1 MSVFVLASDGKPVM
15 PCLPKRA
22 RLLLERKKA
31 KVVKIKPFTIQLLD
45 RDSDSC
51 ELQDLSVKI
60 DPGSKTTGFAVVRY
74 TVEKAAEI
82 TAIWLME
89 LKHRGAWIKKKL
101 QQRAAYRKNR
111 RARNTRYR
119 SARFLNR
126 TKPTGWLAPSL
137 MHRIVTTINWV
148 KKLMRF
154 TPLTEIT
161 YENVTFDMQKMQN
174 PDIQNSEYQTGT
186 LFEKEV
192 MEYLLEK
199 WNHTCAYCGATGTQ
213 FEKEHVIPKA
223 HGGSNRISNL
233 VLSCIP
239 CNRKKGILPIEVF
252 LAKDPLKLI
261 KIKSQLK
268 KPLLDAAAVN
278 ATRKRLLKELILLG
292 LPVSAG
298 TGAMTKYN
306 RKRFFVEKTHA
317 HDAVCVGTIGNLI
330 MTNVKHLY
338 VSCVGRGKYSRTQTN
353 KYGFPKYYL
362 MKEKKAF
369 GFATGD
375 LVRVF
380 WKSKD
385 MINPISKWIT
395 ARITI
400 KARGIFTYMYDRI
413 CCSTTYSRIMILQ
426 KSDGY
431 SY

>member
-1 MSVFVLASDGKPVM
+1 MSVFVIASDGKPVM

-31 KVVKIKPFTIQLLD
+31 RVIRIKPFTIQLLD

-60 DPGSKTTGFAVVRY
+60 DPGSKTTGMAIVRH

-89 LKHRGAWIKKKL
+89 LKHRGAWIKKRL

-119 SARFLNR
+119 AARFLNR

-137 MHRIVTTINWV
+137 MHRVNSTINWV
-148 KKLMRF
+148 KKLMKY

-161 YENVTFDMQKMQN
+161 YENVKFDMQKMQN
-174 PDIQNSEYQTGT
+174 PDIQNTDYQTGT

-199 WNHTCAYCGATGTQ
+199 WNHSCAYCGAKDTP

-233 VLSCIP
+233 VLSCIS
-239 CNRKKGILPIEVF
+239 CNRKKSILPIEVF
-252 LAKDPLKLI
+252 LAKDPVKLA

-268 KPLLDAAAVN
+268 KPLKDAAAVN
-278 ATRKRLLKELILLG
+278 ATRKRLLKELILLV
-292 LPVSAG
+292 LPVSTG
-298 TGAMTKYN
+298 TGALTKYN
-306 RKRFFVEKTHA
+306 RKRFDISKTHA
-317 HDAVCVGTIGNLI
+317 HDAVCVGTISNLV
-330 MTNVKHLY
+330 MTKVKHLY
-338 VSCVGRGKYSRTQTN
+338 VSCTGRGRYARTLGD
-353 KYGFPKYYL
+353 KYGFPRNYL
-362 MKEKKAF
+362 MKNKKVF

-375 LVRVF
+375 LVRVL
-380 WKSKD
+380 WKSKGL
-385 MINPISKWIT
+385 ISSIAKWVT
-395 ARITI
+395 VRILV
-400 KARGIFTYMYDRI
+400 KATGYFTYLYKGIAESVKYTKCKLVQRA
-413 CCSTTYSRIMILQ
+413 
-426 KSDGY
+426 DGY